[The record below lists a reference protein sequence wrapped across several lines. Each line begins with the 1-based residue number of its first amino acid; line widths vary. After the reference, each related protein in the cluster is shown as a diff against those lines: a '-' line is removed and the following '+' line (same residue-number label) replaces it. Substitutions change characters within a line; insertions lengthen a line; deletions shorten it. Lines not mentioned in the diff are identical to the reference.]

1 MAGSSM
7 QVGGAV
13 ASLLPLALGGVAA
26 PSLTL
31 ASSGSGGAAATNN
44 TLSRA
49 NALLQLAKGG
59 ADAVVIAPYNFAG
72 TSFAYT
78 AAQQNPSFQRRS
90 KKKDS

>member
-1 MAGSSM
+1 M

-26 PSLTL
+26 PTPTL
-31 ASSGSGGAAATNN
+31 ASSGSGGAAATSRHNN
-44 TLSRA
+44 VMSRA

-78 AAQQNPSFQRRS
+78 AAQQNPAFQKTKSR
-90 KKKDS
+90 K